1 MKKLLLI
8 PLVGIGL
15 QAITLTQLFDAVQ
28 KAPETQINDVIT
40 KNMKINKESVKSSL
54 FPKISINASI
64 EHYNRDMSLVPLT
77 PTESKKEQ
85 LNKNSLP
92 FGQNIAK
99 IGIGLSM
106 PIFVKEIYEN
116 KKKMEDLVNAV
127 KLKSK
132 IDLLKRDALLI
143 GLLSNFN
150 YLEKLKETLKYK
162 QFSIKETI
170 KSIKTG
176 VDAGA
181 IPEFNL
187 IRLQDALTQIDIKI
201 SDIETKINSI
211 KSEIYK
217 LTNIVVDY
225 PMNITFTNY
234 QKDDF
239 FALQPI
245 EWSIKADEKNIDAQK
260 AVRWYPKLFLKA
272 NISKGYVKSYNTDDI
287 DERNI
292 ANIGLYLQWNIFDKV
307 ANKDIQKAKIA
318 LIKDRLNLIKTQKDL
333 TAEAN
338 KFTYDLVLIQ
348 KEIASAKK
356 SIKLKKELLKSAK
369 IAFSNQAMTVDEY
382 LGYETDLANTKATLA
397 GLNAQLKET
406 VANLAFIYGNDF
418 NSIFKEQK

>member
-1 MKKLLLI
+1 MKKLLLV

-15 QAITLTQLFDAVQ
+15 QATTLTQLFDAVQ

-85 LNKNSLP
+85 INNESLP
-92 FGQNIAK
+92 FGQNMAK

-116 KKKMEDLVNAV
+116 QKKMEDLVNAV

-132 IDLLKRDALLI
+132 IDLLKRKAFLI
-143 GLLSNFN
+143 GLLSNFT
-150 YLEKLKETLKYK
+150 YLENLKGALKAK
-162 QFSIKETI
+162 KFSIQRTI
-170 KSIKTG
+170 KSIKVG
-176 VDAGA
+176 VNTGA

-187 IRLQDALTQIDIKI
+187 IRLQDALTQIDIKVSEI
-201 SDIETKINSI
+201 NTKINSI
-211 KSEIYK
+211 KAQIYK
-217 LTNIVVDY
+217 LTNIVLDY
-225 PMNITFTNY
+225 PLNFGFTNY
-234 QKDDF
+234 QKDEF
-239 FALQPI
+239 VSLKPI
-245 EWSIKADEKNIDAQK
+245 KWSIKADEKNIDAKK
-260 AVRWYPKLFLKA
+260 ATRWYPKLFLKA
-272 NISKGYVKSYNTDDI
+272 NIMKGYVKSYNTDDI

-307 ANKDIQKAKIA
+307 ADKDIQKAKIS
-318 LIKDRLNLIKTQKDL
+318 LIKDKLNLSKTDKDL
-333 TAEAN
+333 TAEVN
-338 KFTYDLVLIQ
+338 KLTYNLVLIQ

-369 IAFSNQAMTVDEY
+369 TAFSNQAMTVDEY

>member
-8 PLVGIGL
+8 PLVGLGL
-15 QAITLTQLFDAVQ
+15 QATTLTQLFDAVQ
-28 KAPETQINDVIT
+28 KAPETQINEVIT
-40 KNMKINKESVKSSL
+40 KNMKINKESVKSAL

-99 IGIGLSM
+99 VGIGLSV

-143 GLLSNFN
+143 GLLSNFS
-150 YLEKLKETLKYK
+150 YLENSKMALKSK

-245 EWSIKADEKNIDAQK
+245 EWTIKADEKNVDAQK

-338 KFTYDLVLIQ
+338 KFTYDLVLIK
-348 KEIASAKK
+348 KEIVSAKK

-382 LGYETDLANTKATLA
+382 LGYETDLSNAKATLA
-397 GLNAQLKET
+397 GLDAQLKET
-406 VANLAFIYGNDF
+406 VANLVFIYGNDF
-418 NSIFKEQK
+418 KSIFKEQK